1 MRFESSKY
9 IQNLMIHALL
19 NKKVAVR
26 IAISLPHYVTIYE
39 RFFISK
45 PIYGVC
51 ILQCHAI
58 IIRNLSFSHLLTY
71 PGYTIHHQYI
81 HSTPTFCWQSVTCG
95 FLKYISF
102 YLHWD
107 FVWIFPRR
115 PIWLNSTL
123 AWHPSGNVSLSEP
136 LSCTKPSICQWVVL
150 QWLHVS
156 AMLSQNINEVIMAWF
171 DKHN

>member
-1 MRFESSKY
+1 MLTKNGGGDHRRRLSRVHY
-9 IQNLMIHALL
+9 IVQCTVYNVRWRNNALQTML
-19 NKKVAVR
+19 W
-26 IAISLPHYVTIYE
+26 
-39 RFFISK
+39 
-45 PIYGVC
+45 
-51 ILQCHAI
+51 
-58 IIRNLSFSHLLTY
+58 
-71 PGYTIHHQYI
+71 I

-107 FVWIFPRR
+107 FVWICPRR

-136 LSCTKPSICQWVVL
+136 LTSHFTDAYIDGLVQNRSISSAIAMEILQSCTKPSICQWVVF
-150 QWLHVS
+150 QGLHVS
-156 AMLSQNINEVIMAWF
+156 AMLSQNINEVIMVWF